1 MRKLLLLLLIAAGQ
15 FVYAQRIDVRSI
27 QLLKGTEQGGYF
39 HPVFSP
45 QATYLLTTAENYAGL
60 NRHALTANKIETLTT
75 DAGAGYG
82 ARISSDESTIL
93 FNRTEMRNNLRYS
106 SLQSYSLTGKKQV
119 KLADATRE
127 KVSPLF
133 AGNVPAFIKGKTLTK
148 INKTAEKVSP
158 YINIEDRKMVLYA
171 GDTRKVLAPNGDNK
185 SYFWASVSP
194 DGKHIVY
201 TVAACGSF
209 VCDINGANAV
219 SLGKLNAP
227 KWLNNQWV
235 IGMNDQDN
243 GDHVTASEIVAA
255 TIDGKTRQA
264 LDAPFVKIAMYPSAS
279 ADGKQIAFNTDKGQI
294 YIMNIE
300 LK

>member
-1 MRKLLLLLLIAAGQ
+1 MRKLLLLLLIVIGQ
-15 FVYAQRIDVRSI
+15 SAYAQRIDVKSI
-27 QLLKGTEQGGYF
+27 QLLNGTEQGGYF
-39 HPVFSP
+39 HPVFSS
-45 QATYLLTTAENYAGL
+45 QSAYLLTTAENYAGL
-60 NRHALTANKIETLTT
+60 NRHALTANKIEKLTA
-75 DAGAGYG
+75 DAGAGYDV
-82 ARISSDESTIL
+82 RISPDENTVL
-93 FNRTEMRNNLRYS
+93 FKKTEMRNNLRYS
-106 SLQSYSLTGKKQV
+106 SLQSYSLIDKKQV

-127 KVSPLF
+127 KISPVF
-133 AGNVPAFIKGKTLTK
+133 AGNSPAVIKGKALTRIGK
-148 INKTAEKVSP
+148 AAEKVSP

-171 GDTRKVLAPNGDNK
+171 GDTRKVLTPNGEDR

-201 TVAACGSF
+201 TVAAYGSF

-243 GDHVTASEIVAA
+243 GDQIIASEIVAVAINGQLRQTLA
-255 TIDGKTRQA
+255 T
-264 LDAPFVKIAMYPSAS
+264 PFVKIAMYPSAS
-279 ADGKQIAFNTDKGQI
+279 ADGKQIAFNSDKGQI

-300 LK
+300 SK